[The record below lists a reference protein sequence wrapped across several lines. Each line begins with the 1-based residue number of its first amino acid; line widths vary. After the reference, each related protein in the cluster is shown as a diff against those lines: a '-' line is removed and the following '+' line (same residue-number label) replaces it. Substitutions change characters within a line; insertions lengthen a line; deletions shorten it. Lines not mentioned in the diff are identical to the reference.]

1 MLFSERTVARSAN
14 TRPGCGRTGRAVGG
28 WMPEY
33 VTKFGSLEHYEKGT
47 VEVIDDD
54 PKHYA
59 FSNLFEVASNAKPWE
74 KIAVGKNMQYVLEV
88 IRAEGTSEWRTCAHD
103 EFPTCMDG
111 EVTVELVKLTEP
123 LVAPEKQASVAN
135 DGEPD
140 GQAMGRIVLRRGHLA
155 LLPAN
160 SAYRLSAERPSV
172 ILLQT
177 ILGDDTIERWSEI
190 CLS

>member
-1 MLFSERTVARSAN
+1 
-14 TRPGCGRTGRAVGG
+14 
-28 WMPEY
+28 MPEY

-59 FSNLFEVASNAKPWE
+59 FSNVFEVASNAKPWE

-111 EVTVELVKLTEP
+111 EVTVELVKLADP
-123 LVAPEKQASVAN
+123 LVAADKEGSVAI

-140 GQAMGRIVLRRGHLA
+140 GQPMGRIVLRRGHMA

-160 SAYRLSAERPSV
+160 AAYRFSAERPSV

-177 ILGDDTIERWSEI
+177 ILGDDTIERWAEI